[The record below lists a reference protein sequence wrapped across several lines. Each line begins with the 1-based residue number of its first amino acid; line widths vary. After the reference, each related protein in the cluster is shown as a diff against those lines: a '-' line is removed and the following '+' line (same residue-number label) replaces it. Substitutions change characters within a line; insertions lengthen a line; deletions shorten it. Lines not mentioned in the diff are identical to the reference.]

1 MANILIIDDDKSIC
15 TALAKVME
23 RMDHEVV
30 YALTLKEGIYEVSSL
45 AFDVVFLDVRLP
57 DGNGLDA
64 LPKIKEISS
73 PPEVIIITGEGD
85 PDGAELAIKSDAWD
99 YIEKPLSFEAIT
111 LPLKR
116 ALEYRKAKK
125 TKKSLTAFKREG
137 IIGNSKKIKNCF
149 ELVARAAESDTTVL
163 ITGETGTGKELFA
176 GAIHDNSVRK
186 QKNFVIVDCAALPE
200 TLVESTLFG
209 HKKGAF
215 TGADRDYEGLLKQ
228 ADGGT
233 LFLDEIG
240 ELPLSVQKTFLRV
253 LQEHRF
259 RPVGDVKEVKSDF
272 RLIVATNRNLGQM
285 VQKGKFRQD
294 LLYRIQSIVIELPPL
309 KQRKEDIGELAIYFM
324 NKLCISKGIA
334 TKGFSPEFIES
345 LTSYAWPGNVREM
358 ENCMKSIF
366 SEADDDPI
374 LYPWHFPMHIRT
386 QLARMSVRK
395 KASISISPAPI
406 EIPSS
411 VPEKFKD
418 FREMALSEAGK
429 RYLQN
434 LMSHTQGNI
443 KEACRISDLSRSRL
457 YALLKKH
464 DISRER

>member
-1 MANILIIDDDKSIC
+1 MANILIIDDDQAIC
-15 TALAKVME
+15 TALEKVMK
-23 RMDHEVV
+23 RMDHDVV
-30 YALTLKEGIYEVSSL
+30 YALTLKDGLYEISSL
-45 AFDVVFLDVRLP
+45 SFDVVFLDVRLP

-64 LPKIKEISS
+64 LPAIREISS

-99 YIEKPLSFEAIT
+99 YIEKPLSLEAIT

-125 TKKSLTAFKREG
+125 TKKPLTAFKREG
-137 IIGNSKKIKNCF
+137 IIGNCKKIRRCF
-149 ELVARAAESDTTVL
+149 DLVARAAESDTPVL
-163 ITGETGTGKELFA
+163 ITGDTGTGKELFA

-186 QKNFVIVDCAALPE
+186 NKNFVIVDCAALPE
-200 TLVESTLFG
+200 ALVESTLFG

-259 RPVGDVKEVKSDF
+259 RPLGEVRETKSGF
-272 RLIVATNRNLGQM
+272 RLIVATNRNLDQM
-285 VQKGKFRQD
+285 VLAGKFRQD

-309 KQRKEDIGELAIYFM
+309 KDRKEDVSELAMYFM
-324 NKLCISKGIA
+324 NKFCTSKGIA

-345 LTSYAWPGNVREM
+345 LTTYAWPGNVREL
-358 ENCMKSIF
+358 ENCMKSVF
-366 SEADDDPI
+366 AEARDDPI
-374 LYPWHFPMHIRT
+374 LYPWHFPTHIRSK
-386 QLARMSVRK
+386 LARKSVRK
-395 KASISISPAPI
+395 KTSMASS
-406 EIPSS
+406 PSS
-411 VPEKFKD
+411 IESPPSIPERFRD
-418 FREMALSEAGK
+418 FRETVVSEAEK
-429 RYLQN
+429 QYLEN
-434 LMSHTQGNI
+434 LMSHTQWNI
-443 KEACRISDLSRSRL
+443 KEACRISDLSRPRL

-464 DISRER
+464 HIARER